1 MDAKKVTE
9 MEMKEHTPAEVHD
22 DEDAEKDKMERI
34 RGKKK
39 KTTHKKQLALT
50 AFCTLQMIIW

>member
-39 KTTHKKQLALT
+39 KKKTTHKK
-50 AFCTLQMIIW
+50 

>member
-39 KTTHKKQLALT
+39 KQPIKNSLH
-50 AFCTLQMIIW
+50 